1 MSKIFLVLF
10 LIFSSSFAS
19 SKIYFLPN
27 DAKISSEKII
37 SLIDNAKSSIDLSIY
52 NLSYNKLISSLKE
65 ASKRGVKINLY
76 LDKAK
81 LKKSDKINKLIK
93 NSSIKYKVLEKKNHL
108 KLALFDKSIAVFGSA
123 NWTKE
128 SFGDNFEIIYMTDEH
143 KDINQINEIFNSLEK
158 NY

>member
-10 LIFSSSFAS
+10 LLFSSSFAS
-19 SKIYFLPN
+19 SKIYFLPK
-27 DAKISSEKII
+27 DAKIASEKIVL
-37 SLIDNAKSSIDLSIY
+37 LIDNAKSSIDISMY
-52 NLSYNKLISSLKE
+52 NLSYNKLIDSLKR
-65 ASKRGVKINLY
+65 ASKRGVIISLY
-76 LDKAK
+76 LDKSK
-81 LKKSDKINKLIK
+81 FKKSDKINNLVK
-93 NSSIKYKVLEKKNHL
+93 NNGIKYKVLEKKNHL

-128 SFGDNFEIIYMTDEH
+128 SFGDNLEIIYMTDEH